1 MNDSW
6 SRRGFLGGLSATAV
20 TATLGGRARA
30 VVGRPRVR
38 GDAEHGF
45 DPASHGFGFVNWSSS
60 STRFPEHDHDA
71 VTEAEIR
78 TAILDGWGGPLRRVG
93 IDLAASPEL
102 VETIARQVYVS
113 ANQLSASNGH
123 CYGMTYAAQRYFERP
138 DEVPLGRPS
147 ASAFSHPEVPVDEP
161 GKGPVAT
168 DVDAL
173 QTSQLLDPNAWIGRR
188 GLLAPELIDLDRQL
202 GNLRAVLDDYG
213 TAGITLVDSSS
224 ARSHQV
230 LAYDARRRNGRTAVA
245 IYDPNQPASDYA
257 DGPRTLTLGRDV
269 GGTPDDAD
277 GAAGNSSTDEG
288 SGSAGDAGATPAE
301 GDGSPDDPADGEG
314 TDGGVRM
321 VPYGEYDTFLFNSR
335 ERIADARGEATPAPA
350 FGVPAARLADLLRR
364 PAVFTVDSSA
374 VRLVVLDPTG
384 RPLGRDWATFVDR
397 ARTPVHGLRYRY
409 GASGGRYR
417 VLVAGRADADYRL
430 RVDAAASGGA
440 LLRESVDASIRAGE
454 VHHYEA
460 RVPSTPDDSGALRR
474 VDDWSRELL
483 AGAGAL
489 ALGAVGGAY
498 LLGRRG
504 D

>member
-1 MNDSW
+1 MNPGGVIDSW

-147 ASAFSHPEVPVDEP
+147 ASAFSHPEVPVDAP

-188 GLLAPELIDLDRQL
+188 GLLAPELIDLGRQL

-230 LAYDARRRNGRTAVA
+230 LAYDARRRNGRTDVA
-245 IYDPNQPASDYA
+245 IYDPNQPASDYE

-269 GGTPDDAD
+269 GGTPDD
-277 GAAGNSSTDEG
+277 S
-288 SGSAGDAGATPAE
+288 
-301 GDGSPDDPADGEG
+301 ADGEG

-460 RVPSTPDDSGALRR
+460 HVPSTPDDSGALRR

-498 LLGRRG
+498 LLGRRR
-504 D
+504 DD